1 MNDVPMMR
9 RPAAPRG
16 WMVLLF
22 ATLLLMP
29 GAAHAHIELEES
41 SPAAGEVLSTLP
53 THLRLLFSARIEGRY
68 TSVTL
73 TAPDGRP
80 ATLGD
85 VVFTSG
91 SSREITLRLPSLT
104 QAGTY
109 VVRWRTA
116 GADGHVLEGS
126 YSFVLAPDSAA
137 VVPAPDTAA
146 AIGAAP
152 GATAPPATGPA
163 ADDPHGHHADAE
175 PVGGVQD
182 AIGRGL
188 HFGALLLLLGG
199 VAFRVVLLPRL
210 ALASATAGA
219 LRRRTWRVIAG
230 AAVLLAV
237 AAVLRLWSQS
247 ISLHGSERAW
257 STELLSIMLTDT
269 SWGRAWLLQAVLF
282 ALLGMAIVW
291 ARPGRDRAAS
301 VVAVIAVLGLATIPA
316 LSGHAAGATGLG
328 RLIVVNDALHVA
340 GAGAWLG
347 TLVLLMLAAIPAILR
362 LEADGNGAAAQ
373 AVDTFSPLALAGGAI
388 VMVSGVINTLMHLS
402 SPTQLWTTGYGRILL
417 VKLLFVAGVA
427 AAGFVNW
434 RMVRPRLRAAGGMRR
449 LRVAAGAEL
458 LFALLVLTVTAV
470 LTGQPR
476 P

>member
-1 MNDVPMMR
+1 MNEAPMMR
-9 RPAAPRG
+9 RPVTTPG
-16 WMVLLF
+16 WIVLLF
-22 ATLLLMP
+22 ATLLLLP
-29 GAAHAHIELEES
+29 GAAHAHIELDDS
-41 SPAAGEVLSTLP
+41 SPAADEVLSTLP
-53 THLRLLFSARIEGRY
+53 SHLRLLFSARIEGRY

-80 ATLGD
+80 VTLGD

-91 SSREITLRLPSLT
+91 SDREITLRLPSLT

-116 GADGHVLEGS
+116 GADGHVLQGS
-126 YSFVLAPDSAA
+126 YSFVLAPDSATA
-137 VVPAPDTAA
+137 QDTTARSGAA
-146 AIGAAP
+146 A
-152 GATAPPATGPA
+152 GATAPPATVSA

-175 PVGGVQD
+175 PVGVVQD

-188 HFGALLLLLGG
+188 HFGALLLLLGA
-199 VAFRVVLLPRL
+199 VTFRVVLLPRL
-210 ALASATAGA
+210 QLAAATTGM
-219 LRRRTWRVIAG
+219 LQRRSWRVIAG
-230 AAVLLAV
+230 AALLLAV

-257 STELLSIMLTDT
+257 NTELLSIMLTDT

-301 VVAVIAVLGLATIPA
+301 VVAIIAVLGLAMIPA
-316 LSGHAAGATGLG
+316 LSGHAAGAAGIG
-328 RLIVVNDALHVA
+328 RLIIVNDALHVA

-347 TLVLLMLAAIPAILR
+347 MLAVLMFAGLPAILR
-362 LEADGNGAAAQ
+362 LEADGTDAAAR
-373 AVDTFSPLALAGGAI
+373 AVDTFSPLALTGGAI
-388 VMVSGVINTLMHLS
+388 VMLSGGINALAHFSTLS
-402 SPTQLWTTGYGRILL
+402 QLWTTGYGRSLL

-427 AAGFVNW
+427 VAGFVNW
-434 RMVRPRLRAAGGMRR
+434 RMVRPRLRAAGGVRR
-449 LRVAAGAEL
+449 LRFAAGAEL
-458 LFALLVLTVTAV
+458 LFALLVLAATAV
-470 LTGQPR
+470 LTGQQR

>member
-1 MNDVPMMR
+1 MMR
-9 RPAAPRG
+9 RPATPRG

-22 ATLLLMP
+22 AMLLLLP
-29 GAAHAHIELEES
+29 GAAHAHIELDES
-41 SPAAGEVLSTLP
+41 SPAADEVLSTLP
-53 THLRLLFSARIEGRY
+53 SHLRLLFSARIEGRY

-80 ATLGD
+80 VTLGD
-85 VVFTSG
+85 VVFMSG
-91 SSREITLRLPSLT
+91 SDREITLRLPSLT

-116 GADGHVLEGS
+116 GADGHVLQGS

-137 VVPAPDTAA
+137 TPDTAA
-146 AIGAAP
+146 QRGAVP
-152 GATAPPATGPA
+152 GVTAPPATVSGG
-163 ADDPHGHHADAE
+163 DDPHGHHTDAE
-175 PVGGVQD
+175 PVGVVRG

-188 HFGALLLLLGG
+188 HFGALLLLLGA
-199 VAFRVVLLPRL
+199 VTFRVVLLPRL
-210 ALASATAGA
+210 QLTAVTASA
-219 LRRRTWRVIAG
+219 LQRRIWSVIAG
-230 AAVLLAV
+230 AAVFLAF

-257 STELLSIMLTDT
+257 NTELLSIMLTDT

-301 VVAVIAVLGLATIPA
+301 VVAVIAVLGLAAIPA
-316 LSGHAAGATGLG
+316 LSGHAAAATGIG
-328 RLIVVNDALHVA
+328 RLIIVNDALHVA

-347 TLVLLMLAAIPAILR
+347 MLAVLMFAGLPAILR
-362 LEADGNGAAAQ
+362 LEADGTGAAAR
-373 AVDTFSPLALAGGAI
+373 AIDTFSPLALAGGAI
-388 VMVSGVINTLMHLS
+388 VMLSGGINALAHFSTLS
-402 SPTQLWTTGYGRILL
+402 QLWTTGYGRVLL
-417 VKLLFVAGVA
+417 LKLLFVAGVG

-434 RMVRPRLRAAGGMRR
+434 RMVRPRLRAAGGLRR
-449 LRVAAGAEL
+449 LRLAAGAEL
-458 LFALLVLTVTAV
+458 LFALLVLTATAV
-470 LTGQPR
+470 LTGQQR

>member
-1 MNDVPMMR
+1 MNDALMMC
-9 RPAAPRG
+9 RPATPRG
-16 WMVLLF
+16 WLVLLF
-22 ATLLLMP
+22 ATLLLLP
-29 GAAHAHIELEES
+29 GAAHAHIELDES
-41 SPAAGEVLSTLP
+41 SPAADEVLTTLP
-53 THLRLLFSARIEGRY
+53 SHLRLLFSARIEGRY

-80 ATLGD
+80 VTLGD

-91 SSREITLRLPSLT
+91 SDREITLRLPALT
-104 QAGTY
+104 QPGAY

-137 VVPAPDTAA
+137 MPAQDTAA
-146 AIGAAP
+146 GSGGAAP
-152 GATAPPATGPA
+152 ATAPPAAGPA
-163 ADDPHGHHADAE
+163 ADDPHGHHAEAE

-182 AIGRGL
+182 ALGRGL
-188 HFGALLLLLGG
+188 HFVALILLLGA
-199 VAFRVVLLPRL
+199 VTFRVVLLPRL
-210 ALASATAGA
+210 QLAAATAGV
-219 LRRRTWRVIAG
+219 LQRRTWRVVAG
-230 AAVLLAV
+230 GAVLLAG
-237 AAVLRLWSQS
+237 AAVLRLWFQS

-301 VVAVIAVLGLATIPA
+301 IVAIVAVLGLAMIPA
-316 LSGHAAGATGLG
+316 LSGHAAGAVGIG
-328 RLIVVNDALHVA
+328 RLIIVNDTLHVA

-347 TLVLLMLAAIPAILR
+347 LLAVLMFVAIPSILR
-362 LEADGNGAAAQ
+362 LEPDGTGAAAQ
-373 AVDTFSPLALAGGAI
+373 AVDTFSPIALVGGAI
-388 VMVSGVINTLMHLS
+388 VMLSGGINALAHFSTPS
-402 SPTQLWTTGYGRILL
+402 QLWTTGYGRVLL

-427 AAGFVNW
+427 VAGFVNW
-434 RMVRPRLRAAGGMRR
+434 RMVRPRLRAAGGLHR
-449 LRVAAGAEL
+449 LRLAAGAEL
-458 LFALLVLTVTAV
+458 IFALLVLTATAV
-470 LTGQPR
+470 LTGQQR